1 MDVKII
7 TIHAMHNP
15 GSVFQAFA
23 LQEYLSAEHDVKIID
38 YRPLYFYSEGSKLKL
53 FMKKLLWGRAY
64 RSRNQKFLGF
74 VKKYLKLT
82 SLYESYEELNAANLK
97 AEVFMTGSDQLWNAD
112 FPCGNDEA
120 FYLSFTS
127 SGKKIAYSTS
137 VGKKCIDENNL
148 VVLKKYLPTFDAL
161 SVREKS
167 TAVQLTNLLNRNVS
181 WVCDPVLLLP
191 KLSYEKFIA
200 KVNPIGRKYAMVY
213 LLGASEKL
221 NQVVQY
227 YKSKGLYVVLA
238 GGFTKRCEC
247 DLHIKDVGPED
258 FLSLI
263 YHAEVVISSS
273 FHATAFCHLFHKEFV
288 TFLPKANGERIFS
301 LVEESSLVNRIVA
314 DDDVVDFD
322 KIEKNVDWNFVDE
335 NLKNYIEISKKFL
348 ESELFHV

>member
-15 GSVFQAFA
+15 GSVLQAFA
-23 LQEYLSAEHDVKIID
+23 LQEYLSAKHDVKIID

-53 FMKKLLWGRAY
+53 FLKKLLWGRAY
-64 RSRNQKFLGF
+64 RSRNHKFLDF

-82 SLYESYEELNAANLK
+82 SLYESYEELIAADLK
-97 AEVFMTGSDQLWNAD
+97 ADVFMTGSDQLWNAS

-120 FYLSFTS
+120 FYLSFVS
-127 SGKKIAYSTS
+127 SGRKISYSTS
-137 VGKKCIDENNL
+137 VGKKCVDENNL
-148 VVLKKYLPTFDAL
+148 VVLKKYLPAFDAL

-167 TAVQLTNLLNRNVS
+167 TAEQLIRFLNRNVS

-191 KLSYEKFIA
+191 RTSYEQFLA
-200 KVNPIGRKYAMVY
+200 TENPIGKKYVMVY

-221 NQVVQY
+221 NQVVQF

-258 FLSLI
+258 FLNLI

-273 FHATAFCHLFHKEFV
+273 FHATAFCHIFHKKFV
-288 TFLPKANGERIFS
+288 TFLPNANGERISS
-301 LVEESSLVNRIVA
+301 LVEESGLVDHIVA
-314 DDDVVDFD
+314 NEDFVDFD
-322 KIEKNVDWNFVDE
+322 KIEKNVDWTSVDE
-335 NLKNYIEISKKFL
+335 NLKSYIENSKNFL
-348 ESELFHV
+348 KSELSHG